1 MALEKTYKVIKKL
14 TKVEDDEIRLYYNN
28 LVLYHL
34 VKVNNKAFMDK
45 IFGDIDEFGKKWK
58 PLKPRTIRQKKRK
71 NQLYGGRVAINIR
84 TRALREAIKP
94 GRFINGRY
102 IPREGQFVE
111 VTTTSITFGIDI
123 DYAENVH
130 SRRKILVPSKE
141 GIIAAKKSAAPQFEA
156 YLRRRGLL

>member
-34 VKVNNKAFMDK
+34 VKINNKAFMDK
-45 IFGDIDEFGKKWK
+45 IFGDVDEFGKQWR
-58 PLKPRTIRQKKRK
+58 PLKPITIKQKKRK

-94 GRFINGRY
+94 G
-102 IPREGQFVE
+102 
-111 VTTTSITFGIDI
+111 S
-123 DYAENVH
+123 
-130 SRRKILVPSKE
+130 PSMV
-141 GIIAAKKSAAPQFEA
+141 GT
-156 YLRRRGLL
+156 YLEKGNS